1 MRAPNRLDFRPGAP
15 AGVFVVMEKTGSPVL
30 DSSSSARRTGKCD
43 LPAPFS
49 LRVYI
54 GSGVI
59 MAAATYGIYQA
70 QRLIGTHL
78 FKPILAGL
86 IATALV
92 FLGPLAALSVYFGTT
107 FFGALTIPGVPFSA
121 NQAVG
126 IIALAAWGLWLVAGR
141 LTWPRGGLVW
151 FLAAISVYY
160 VLNAALGQSEK
171 YAMISVRYVVLCEV
185 MAFVLLTSLRRPA
198 HWNLWLW
205 LVVLLS
211 SAIALIG
218 FVEFLTGMDFYPQGR
233 WGVVTMRQNRI
244 DGVSQNAIMFSYN
257 NLWAAGLG
265 MYLAL
270 ESPRKWH
277 RACAA
282 GVTAL
287 LLVTALLTLNRQT
300 PFIMLLMFA
309 AALALFR
316 HQMVRPLT
324 IAFFI
329 VGLLLSPFLAAEFG
343 KRFQETGR
351 LTHDPSYALRRD
363 KTLVMKEM
371 IRQNPWFGIGIGAFP
386 EVWPRYLAE
395 DLWFLQNVKPRVHYP
410 DLGYFQMLSET
421 GLVGFGLQAL
431 LVGVLAFRLWKRRR
445 RALETGSRAV
455 ANLCA
460 ALLVLLVH
468 FLVAQ
473 LMQDIFFFSR
483 TWWLFAMMIVAV
495 ARRDGELVAMA
506 PTLPASPASLSSPEA
521 NSSSP

>member
-1 MRAPNRLDFRPGAP
+1 MKERSSAP
-15 AGVFVVMEKTGSPVL
+15 AAL
-30 DSSSSARRTGKCD
+30 NSSSPPRETNIPA
-43 LPAPFS
+43 LPPPFS
-49 LRVYI
+49 MKVYI

-59 MAAATYGIYQA
+59 MAAAAYGIYQA

-92 FLGPLAALSVYFGTT
+92 FLGPLAALAAYFGTT

-126 IIALAAWGLWLVAGR
+126 ILALAAWGLWLVAGR
-141 LTWPRGGLVW
+141 LTWPRGGLAW
-151 FLAAISVYY
+151 LLALISIYY
-160 VLNAALGQSEK
+160 IINALLGQSEK
-171 YAMISVRYVVLCEV
+171 HALISARYVALCEV

-198 HWNLWLW
+198 HWSLWLW

-218 FVEFLTGMDFYPQGR
+218 LGEFVTGMDFYPQGR
-233 WGVVTMRQNRI
+233 WGVAPLRQNRI

-277 RACAA
+277 RAFAA
-282 GVTAL
+282 ALTAL
-287 LLVTALLTLNRQT
+287 LLLTALLTLNRQT

-316 HQMVRPLT
+316 HQLVRPLT

-329 VGLLLSPFLAAEFG
+329 VGLLLSPLLAAEFG

-371 IRQNPWFGIGIGAFP
+371 IRQHPWFGIGIGAFP

-431 LVGVLAFRLWKRRR
+431 LVGVLAWRLWKRRR
-445 RALETGSRAV
+445 RALENGTRAV

-483 TWWLFAMMIVAV
+483 TWWLFAMMIVV
-495 ARRDGELVAMA
+495 IARPDEELVCQN
-506 PTLPASPASLSSPEA
+506 PELPPSPSASSTFREAESSP
-521 NSSSP
+521 P